1 MAKQNFQ
8 QPFLQSS
15 VSHDHWNHSNMIIWC
30 PRNILQ
36 CWKQLCYVIFF
47 WKHRVLHTLP
57 FLAYALQFIA
67 LLQKSFQHIHPTV
80 IYWALSGQTQR
91 SKHESS
97 FRVHMLCKIYLSK
110 SNSEEGEREEIR
122 SLLEKPKRWKTR
134 RGDFRRWESTRSAQR
149 KVAEGR
155 REKNHT
161 TRRHQRD
168 DKAKRTIKVLHI
180 WWWRG
185 RKNNW

>member
-1 MAKQNFQ
+1 
-8 QPFLQSS
+8 
-15 VSHDHWNHSNMIIWC
+15 MIIWC

-36 CWKQLCYVIFF
+36 CWKQSCYVIFF

-80 IYWALSGQTQR
+80 IHWALSGQTQR
-91 SKHESS
+91 SKRESS

-122 SLLEKPKRWKTR
+122 SLLEKPKTWTKHAEETSGAENPPDLLKERWQKR
-134 RGDFRRWESTRSAQR
+134 NGR
-149 KVAEGR
+149 KI
-155 REKNHT
+155 T
-161 TRRHQRD
+161 THRHQRD
-168 DKAKRTIKVLHI
+168 DKAKRTIQVLHI
-180 WWWRG
+180 WWRRG